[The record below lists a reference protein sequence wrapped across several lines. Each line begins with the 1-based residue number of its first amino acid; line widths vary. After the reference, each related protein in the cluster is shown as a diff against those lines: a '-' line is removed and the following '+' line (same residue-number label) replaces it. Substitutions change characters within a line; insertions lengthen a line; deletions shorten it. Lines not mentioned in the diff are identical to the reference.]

1 MQGTGCVFVSADMR
15 SIRNEVNN
23 NMLSSIFVGLLY
35 TTHTVYIHLFTL
47 PQSYFSS
54 VLVSALWRVPGRDVW
69 AVLGAAVGSGR
80 GPAVSA
86 NRSPPSGAAT
96 AVTTDPEGTG
106 GCQLLPKGGLYGPY
120 IYKDTKP

>member
-15 SIRNEVNN
+15 SIKNEVHV
-23 NMLSSIFVGLLY
+23 LSSIFVGLLY
-35 TTHTVYIHLFTL
+35 TCCTYIHLFTL

-69 AVLGAAVGSGR
+69 AVLVVAGGSGR

-96 AVTTDPEGTG
+96 AVKTDPEATG
-106 GCQLLPKGGLYGPY
+106 GCQLLPKRRGGRHGPN